1 MTDQISIL
9 ERLRS
14 LDPEVISSIHNQY
27 YSEVYSYAL
36 YRVGDK
42 ITAEDI
48 ASEVFTRMLEAV
60 SEGSGP
66 RESLRGWLMGTT
78 SNMVNDHF
86 RRSYA
91 QPVSELH
98 DHIESPAKNMT
109 PRLELQDQ
117 RRVLRSAMKQ
127 LTTAQQHVIALRFGN
142 DFSLKETARVMG
154 KNVNAIKAL
163 QFRALNALREKLGEE
178 EL

>member
-1 MTDQISIL
+1 MTDQEAIL
-9 ERLRS
+9 ERLQL
-14 LDPEVISSIHNQY
+14 LDPEVITSIHNQY
-27 YSEVYSYAL
+27 YPEVYSYAL
-36 YRVGDK
+36 YRLGDQ
-42 ITAEDI
+42 TTSEDI

-60 SEGSGP
+60 SDGGGP

-78 SNMVNDHF
+78 SNLVNDHF

-91 QPVSELH
+91 QPVSELPEQ
-98 DHIESPAKNMT
+98 IESSANHT
-109 PRLELQDQ
+109 TSRLELQDQ
-117 RRVLRSAMKQ
+117 RKVLRSAMKQ

-142 DFSLKETARVMG
+142 DFSLQETARVMG